1 MSALRVVRQF
11 GSGITP
17 STAKAYRLES
27 VELLTES
34 EAFKLMAA
42 LGSPYIGRKYEPEVK
57 PNIVRVG
64 AEVKT
69 RSGVFPSIPYVKQA
83 DGSWK
88 PKYEYEES
96 K

>member
-1 MSALRVVRQF
+1 VTALRVVRQF

-17 STAKAYRLES
+17 STAKAYRVETT
-27 VELLTES
+27 ELLTEG
-34 EAFKLMAA
+34 EAFQLLEE
-42 LGSPYIGRKYEPEVK
+42 LGSPYRGRKYEESK
-57 PNIVRVG
+57 PPVARVG

-69 RSGVFPSIPYVKQA
+69 RSGTFPSVPYVRQA

-88 PKYEYEES
+88 PKYEYEEG